1 MGKSKGSGAK
11 VEPGNHYGVRKAV
24 GYREEGERMFGK
36 YLAAWL
42 GLVVLG
48 LVNASIRQVAYAR
61 YVSELAA
68 HQISTLTLCI
78 LVGLYAWVL
87 GGLLRLQSPGQALEI
102 GLMWMVLTIIFEFGF
117 GHYVAGASWDKLLRA
132 YNILEGR
139 VWGLFILWVGLAPWV
154 IYRMRA

>member
-1 MGKSKGSGAK
+1 
-11 VEPGNHYGVRKAV
+11 
-24 GYREEGERMFGK
+24 MFGK
-36 YLAAWL
+36 YLVAWL
-42 GLVVLG
+42 GLLVLG
-48 LVNASIRQVAYAR
+48 FVNAAIRQVAYAR

-68 HQISTLTLCI
+68 HQISTLTLCV
-78 LVGLYAWVL
+78 LVGLYAWAL
-87 GGLLRLQSPGQALEI
+87 GGLLRLQSPGQALGV

>member
-1 MGKSKGSGAK
+1 
-11 VEPGNHYGVRKAV
+11 
-24 GYREEGERMFGK
+24 MFGN

-48 LVNASIRQVAYAR
+48 FVNAAIRQVVYAR
-61 YVSELAA
+61 YVSDLAA

-78 LVGLYAWVL
+78 LVGLYSWAL
-87 GGLLRLQSPGQALEI
+87 GGLLRLQSPGQALEV
-102 GLMWMVLTIIFEFGF
+102 GLIWMVLTIIFEFGF

-139 VWGLFILWVGLAPWV
+139 GWGLFILWVGLVPWV